1 MRGVAN
7 VHPMTAEMAL
17 QLGRALAYLVR
28 SGPHRHRIV
37 VGKDTRLSGY
47 MLEQAIASGIC
58 SMGVDVMLSGP
69 LPTPGIAFLTE
80 SMRADAGVVI
90 SASHNPYQDNGIKFF
105 SRDGFKLP
113 DELELQIER
122 LVLDGDEGDA
132 GAQDFRALRPTA
144 TRIGKAKRIDDAIG
158 RYVVFLKSLF
168 PKDLTLDGLTVV
180 VDCAHGAAYHVAPA
194 VFEELGAKVIPI
206 GVKPDGTNINDG
218 CGAIHPEGMARAIQ
232 KHGADLGL
240 ALDGDA
246 DRVILADEQG
256 RVVDGDAIMALVGRD
271 LIRQGTLAK
280 RTVVATVMSNL
291 GLERALAP
299 VKGRVVRTAVGD
311 RYVVEEMRRSGYN
324 FGGEQSGH
332 LIFLDHVTTGDGVA
346 AALNVLAVMQREGRP
361 LSELA
366 RCFEPVP
373 QALVNVA
380 VREKRPLAELPAVA
394 RAIARGREG
403 ARGGGARPR
412 PVLRDREQGPRA
424 RRGAGREADPR
435 ARRGDRGRA
444 AQGARVA
451 PARSRGRATRPG
463 ARFWVRFP
471 ACPLASAS
479 TSTTSRRS
487 ASPAARSTPTRWP
500 PRCSRSSA
508 APTRSPSTCART
520 AGTSRSGTSRSCAAP
535 SRPGSTSRWPRRRR
549 W

>member
-1 MRGVAN
+1 
-7 VHPMTAEMAL
+7 MTAEMAL
-17 QLGRALAYLVR
+17 QLGRALAYTVR

-58 SMGVDVMLSGP
+58 SMGVDVMLCGP

-113 DELELQIER
+113 DEMELDIER
-122 LVLDGDEGDA
+122 LVLDASPEDA
-132 GAQDFRALRPTA
+132 GAERFRALRPTA

-194 VFEELGAKVIPI
+194 VLEELGAKVIPL

-218 CGAIHPEGMARAIQ
+218 CGAVHPEGMARAIQ

-246 DRVILADEQG
+246 DRVILADEKG

-271 LIRQGTLAK
+271 LIRRGTLAK

-291 GLERALAP
+291 GLERSLAE
-299 VKGRVVRTAVGD
+299 VRGKVVRTAVGD
-311 RYVVEEMRRSGYN
+311 RYVVEQMRRAGYN

-361 LSELA
+361 LSALA

-380 VREKRPLAELPAVA
+380 VRERRPLAELPVVG
-394 RAIARGREG
+394 RAIAGVERALGADGR
-403 ARGGGARPR
+403 
-412 PVLRDREQGPRA
+412 VL
-424 RRGAGREADPR
+424 
-435 ARRGDRGRA
+435 
-444 AQGARVA
+444 
-451 PARSRGRATRPG
+451 
-463 ARFWVRFP
+463 VRF
-471 ACPLASAS
+471 
-479 TSTTSRRS
+479 
-487 ASPAARSTPTRWP
+487 
-500 PRCSRSSA
+500 
-508 APTRSPSTCART
+508 
-520 AGTSRSGTSRSCAAP
+520 SGTENKVRVLVEGPDAKRIRAHAELIAEEL
-535 SRPGSTSRWPRRRR
+535 RKAIG
-549 W
+549 